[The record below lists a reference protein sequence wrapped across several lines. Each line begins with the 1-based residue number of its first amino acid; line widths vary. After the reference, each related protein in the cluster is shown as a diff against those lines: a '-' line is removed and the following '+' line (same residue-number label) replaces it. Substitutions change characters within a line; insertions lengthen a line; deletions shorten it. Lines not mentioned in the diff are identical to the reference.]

1 MAELSLV
8 LNSQEVALGLRKEKK
23 QPKNTFDKVELTGMI
38 TQEGMLRTNPVHTR
52 IDTSIITDGFPYP
65 QLFVLNKVVI
75 ICGRT
80 DIYEWNGT
88 ALIHK
93 INVTGGMIWKV
104 MESFNF
110 IYLTNGEVSVK
121 RDPWNKYYTLDDEVI
136 SHALCNYNGQVLA
149 GSYKRKLNE

>member
-1 MAELSLV
+1 MTELSLV
-8 LNSQEVALGLRKEKK
+8 LNNQEVALGLRKEEK
-23 QPKNTFDKVELTGMI
+23 QAKNVFAKTELSGMI
-38 TQEGMLRTNPVHTR
+38 TQKGMLRSNPVHTR

-104 MESFNF
+104 LENFNF

-121 RDPWNKYYTLDDEVI
+121 RDPWSKYYALDDKVV
-136 SHALCNYNGQVLA
+136 SSSLCNYNGQILA